1 MPALVFGPPGGGT
14 ELAAAELR
22 SAGFDA
28 EHWDGTEPHAVAQD
42 PQVLDSG
49 HWPLLLRL
57 ECAAAVCAGRSGEPW
72 SSPILPQAAEVL
84 LGQWEARRARQLAA
98 RLRCTLVLDTTRL
111 TPATLRERLGGLPL
125 GEISQPRTDP
135 VVVLESFRFAAGVPL
150 DLDWCL
156 DTRTLRNPYWE
167 PELRD
172 RSGLEPKVQEFVL
185 EQAPAQRL
193 LEGIEALVASQLPSF
208 SDNRFRRRL
217 VVRLAIGCT
226 GGFHRSVSVAE
237 ELNRRLQRRG
247 VRTLVWHRDLTISQ

>member
-1 MPALVFGPPGGGT
+1 VFGPPGGGT
-14 ELAAAELR
+14 ELAAVELR
-22 SAGFDA
+22 SAGFEA
-28 EHWDGTEPHAVAQD
+28 EPWDGTVPHAVAQD
-42 PQVLDSG
+42 PEALDAG

-57 ECAAAVCAGRSGEPW
+57 ECAAPVCASRAGEPW
-72 SSPILPQAAEVL
+72 SSPVRPQAAKVL
-84 LGQWEARRARQLAA
+84 LGQWEARRERQLAA
-98 RLRCTLVLDTTRL
+98 RLRSTLVLDTTRL

-125 GEISQPRTDP
+125 QEISQPRRDP

-172 RSGLEPKVQEFVL
+172 RSGLDPTVQDFVL
-185 EQAPAQRL
+185 EQEPAQRL
-193 LEGIEALVASQLPSF
+193 LEGIERLVDSQLPAFLES
-208 SDNRFRRRL
+208 RLRRRL

-226 GGFHRSVSVAE
+226 GGFHRSVAVAE

-247 VRTLVWHRDLTISQ
+247 LRTLVWHRDLAISQ